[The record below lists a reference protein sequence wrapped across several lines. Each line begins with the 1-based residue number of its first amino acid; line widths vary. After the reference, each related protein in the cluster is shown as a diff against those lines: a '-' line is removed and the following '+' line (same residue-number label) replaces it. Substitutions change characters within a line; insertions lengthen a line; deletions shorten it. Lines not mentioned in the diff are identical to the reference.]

1 VVRAGKPIAE
11 HSPRSRLLA
20 VAAACLVFAGCQT
33 LFPKPPSPK
42 AVPPPVA
49 DTGAVSPSYPVCFP
63 DVLELDVGGR
73 PDCSGPRLVYPDG
86 RLDLCPA
93 GEVFAE
99 GCTAAELT
107 RRIADAAGVPAQQVH
122 CRVAAARSRVV
133 YVVGSGAAEPRAVA
147 YRGPE
152 RATELLRRAGG
163 LVPDAEPDVRVV
175 RRNVARG
182 TATETFRVDLAAVR
196 RGDPRTDVVLMPND
210 EVHVADDSGVKL
222 ASFLPGLPRP

>member
-1 VVRAGKPIAE
+1 
-11 HSPRSRLLA
+11 L
-20 VAAACLVFAGCQT
+20 AAARLVLAAAGCLVFVGCQ
-33 LFPKPPSPK
+33 LFGLKPLPQTPP
-42 AVPPPVA
+42 APPVA
-49 DTGAVSPSYPVCFP
+49 DAAPVSPNYPVCFP
-63 DVLELDVGGR
+63 DVLELEVGGR
-73 PDCSGPRLVYPDG
+73 PDCSGTRLVYPDG
-86 RLDLCPA
+86 RLDLGPA

-107 RRIADAAGVPAQQVH
+107 RRVADAAGVPAQQVR

-152 RATELLRRAGG
+152 RVTELLRRAGS
-163 LVPDAEPDVRVV
+163 LVPDTDPDVRVV

-196 RGDPRTDVVLMPND
+196 RGDGRTDIILEPND
-210 EVHVADDSGVKL
+210 EVHIADEAGVKL